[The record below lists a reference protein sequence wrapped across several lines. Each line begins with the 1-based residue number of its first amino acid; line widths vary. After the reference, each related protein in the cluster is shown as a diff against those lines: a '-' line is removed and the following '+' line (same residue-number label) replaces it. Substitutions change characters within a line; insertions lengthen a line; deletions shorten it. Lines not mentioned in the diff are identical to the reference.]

1 MVVIF
6 LRKYYFWRRL
16 RNKPIRIWNK
26 LKQARRTYYLLFYFF
41 GFSSHQIAL
50 GTVTNV
56 DEAVEWLSYT
66 YLYIRMRVN
75 PLAYGIPYG
84 TKEVCSLIMNYLD
97 NYFSVFTPASH

>member
-1 MVVIF
+1 MYYMVLGELSIF
-6 LRKYYFWRRL
+6 H
-16 RNKPIRIWNK
+16 
-26 LKQARRTYYLLFYFF
+26 FF
-41 GFSSHQIAL
+41 PSSQIAL

-84 TKEVCSLIMNYLD
+84 TKEVC
-97 NYFSVFTPASH
+97 FSNNELRAQ

>member
-1 MVVIF
+1 MYYMVLGELSIF
-6 LRKYYFWRRL
+6 H
-16 RNKPIRIWNK
+16 
-26 LKQARRTYYLLFYFF
+26 FF
-41 GFSSHQIAL
+41 FPSSQIAL

-84 TKEVCSLIMNYLD
+84 TKEVC
-97 NYFSVFTPASH
+97 FSNNELRAQ